1 MYSTPL
7 KKRVDYDREAFKFA
21 GTSGRNYLPD
31 RLRDGQDQHN
41 PNLSNSPLQ
50 TSRLDNNIR
59 KKYDEAANAVG
70 SDFLDISTHV
80 EVSAFTSS
88 DRLQLASK
96 FVQDLSLADRSTPVL
111 DNPSYY
117 SNGVNYNFT
126 NEVGGLGA
134 FTPFQRQQ
142 VTNIPDEVVS
152 EVSNTE
158 IKSDMGIFPE
168 LGYCW
173 ITSDNKLILW
183 NINNS
188 SEFHCIDE
196 IEHTI
201 LKVKLVKPR
210 LNTFVSSVENLLIVA
225 TLFDIYILTISF
237 DSTTHKLNIFN
248 TGLKV
253 NATGLNVS
261 NITNYEKTAQIF
273 FTSSSDGVNVWELQY
288 NCLENLFNSKCS
300 KVCLTKS
307 NLANLLPTRLI
318 PSVPGSRM
326 ILRVLEGDANVEE
339 ETILQLIVD
348 QSRGVLHTLSTKSI
362 VRSYLITADGLEG
375 PVLIDIPHIRRS
387 LGALAA
393 KGSPLL
399 TSRLLKI
406 VKIISISKWE
416 NNDIFLALITTAGVR
431 LYFKGST
438 SKKSISSL
446 KLVSLKCPPAN
457 PSDKFQKTGFSA
469 VNQKSLYSKGPSP
482 LSAHKNSSV
491 YIDTTDA
498 STIISPGVFF
508 TSVRKT
514 NNSEIL
520 SNNLSQAHL
529 LENKEEHKLY
539 VSVPDYGILKNYG
552 KYVENTALLDT
563 TDEIKEIVSLTK
575 CFNNTLTPHGYS
587 NVFASQ
593 YNAEP
598 LKIAVLT
605 SNAVEIY
612 GYRKPDEI
620 FESLIENPL
629 PFIHNYGLS
638 EACSTAL
645 YLTCR
650 FNKSEHVKASALG
663 FLAAGIPGVIEIKPK
678 YFGDSGSLSST
689 TPNELNES
697 NDGNGIV
704 LSPRFYGSALLVTRL
719 FSQIWEE
726 KVFTFKMIPKTE
738 KINTF
743 GISITRPQV
752 EYYLSSI
759 SVLADFFNIHRSSFV
774 SFLAPSDANVTTASD
789 AESIAMDA
797 LIVLI
802 NSIKDVLSL
811 LNVFY
816 EEMDAFKSLLYTL
829 MGERGIYDSKTRDY
843 FFNLRFHDLFTPNT
857 ETKQIIKEFLIEIV
871 NANITR
877 GSSADYIMNV
887 LKERC
892 GSFCRG
898 VDILCFRA
906 GEHLEAAQK
915 FEVLDSKLSRNHLD
929 SAVDLYERCSESME
943 INELKRIVDVM
954 VKLNY
959 QPSTAEFLLRVADR
973 IDKENQAQRYATE
986 GCRINDPRKKFY
998 DKRISVYNLIF
1009 DILKTVDENTFIE
1022 HSSSVGKITVSS
1034 PAMSL
1039 KERVY
1044 STILNSNNGFFHYCF
1059 YDWLVQNGRE
1069 NDLLQLDSQ
1078 FILSYL
1084 KEKAEK
1090 SLETSNL
1097 LWIYLSKKKHFFEAA
1112 TVLYALANSD
1122 FDLKLSDRI
1131 ECLARANGFCDSSS
1145 SFDQKPA
1152 LVQLSDSI
1160 HELFDITAIQD
1171 DILTLVENET
1181 RINEDHKKELISK
1194 LNGKVLPLSYLFND
1208 CADPLGY
1215 HEINLRI
1222 FKASGLRDESV
1233 IRREWDLLFDAIKM
1247 KLLPDGKCG
1256 DPESFISEIS
1266 SALIRVG
1273 KITHDTEIIFPVHF
1287 LMNKVFA
1294 FISDETPANNIPD
1307 RSVRSIFISAGV
1319 SYLKIYYTLKD
1330 IIKNSEGSTELAKN
1344 EMVLLIK
1351 EWYQNDTELRGSIP
1365 LDQIKGLEKYDLDA
1379 DPVQNYVKNSQHSK
1393 K

>member
-7 KKRVDYDREAFKFA
+7 KKRVDYDREAFKFP
-21 GTSGRNYLPD
+21 GTSGQNHLPD
-31 RLRDGQDQHN
+31 RLRDGQGQHN

-50 TSRLDNNIR
+50 TSRLDNNIQQ
-59 KKYDEAANAVG
+59 KYGEAANTV
-70 SDFLDISTHV
+70 DINTHV
-80 EVSAFTSS
+80 EVSGFTSS
-88 DRLQLASK
+88 DPLQLASG
-96 FVQDLSLADRSTPVL
+96 FVQDLSLGDRSTPVL
-111 DNPSYY
+111 DSPSYY
-117 SNGVNYNFT
+117 RSGVNYNFT

-152 EVSNTE
+152 EVSSTE

-210 LNTFVSSVENLLIVA
+210 SNTFVSSVENLLIVA

-261 NITNYEKTAQIF
+261 NITNYEKTGQIF
-273 FTSSSDGVNVWELQY
+273 FTGSSDGVNVWELQY
-288 NCLENLFNSKCS
+288 NCSENLFNSKCS

-318 PSVPGSRM
+318 SGVPGSKM
-326 ILRVLEGDANVEE
+326 IQRVLEGDVNVGE

-362 VRSYLITADGLEG
+362 VRSYLITSDGLEG
-375 PVLIDIPHIRRS
+375 PVLIDAPHIRRS
-387 LGALAA
+387 LGALDA
-393 KGSPLL
+393 KDSPLL

-406 VKIISISKWE
+406 VKIIPISKWE

-438 SKKSISSL
+438 SKRSIGSL

-457 PSDKFQKTGFSA
+457 SSDKFQKNGFSA
-469 VNQKSLYSKGPSP
+469 VNQKPLYTKSPSP
-482 LSAHKNSSV
+482 LSAQKKSSV

-498 STIISPGVFF
+498 STIISPGIYF
-508 TSVRKT
+508 TSVRGT
-514 NNSEIL
+514 NNSEDL
-520 SNNLSQAHL
+520 SNNFSHIHM
-529 LENKEEHKLY
+529 LEKKEECKLY
-539 VSVPDYGILKNYG
+539 VSVPDYGILKNHG

-575 CFNNTLTPHGYS
+575 CFNYTSTPQGYA
-587 NVFASQ
+587 NAFASQ

-612 GYRKPDEI
+612 GYRRPDEI

-663 FLAAGIPGVIEIKPK
+663 FLLAGIPGVVEIKPQ
-678 YFGDSGSLSST
+678 YLRDSGSLSSIT
-689 TPNELNES
+689 PETPNKFD
-697 NDGNGIV
+697 DGNGIA

-719 FSQIWEE
+719 LSQIWEE
-726 KVFTFKMIPKTE
+726 KVFTSKMIPKTT
-738 KINTF
+738 NMF
-743 GISITRPQV
+743 GISITRLQV

-774 SFLAPSDANVTTASD
+774 SFLTPSDANVLTASD
-789 AESIAMDA
+789 AESIAMEA
-797 LIVLI
+797 LILLV
-802 NSIKDVLSL
+802 NSIKDALSL

-816 EEMDAFKSLLYTL
+816 EEIDAFKSLLYTL

-857 ETKQIIKEFLIEIV
+857 ETKQIVKEILIEIV

-877 GSSADYIMNV
+877 GASADYIMNV

-892 GSFCRG
+892 GSFCSG
-898 VDILCFRA
+898 TDILCFRA

-915 FEVLDSKLSRNHLD
+915 FEMVDSKLSRNHLD
-929 SAVDLYERCSESME
+929 SAVDLYERCAESME

-959 QPSTAEFLLRVADR
+959 QPRTVEFLLRVADG
-973 IDKENQAQRYATE
+973 IDKENQAQGYAAE

-998 DKRISVYNLIF
+998 EKRISVYNLIF
-1009 DILKTVDENTFIE
+1009 DILKTVDENTSVE
-1022 HSSSVGKITVSS
+1022 QSGSVGKITISS

-1044 STILNSNNGFFHYCF
+1044 SMILNSNNRFFHYCF

-1069 NDLLQLDSQ
+1069 DDLLQLDSQ
-1078 FILSYL
+1078 FVLSYL

-1090 SLETSNL
+1090 SLEASNL
-1097 LWIYLSKKKHFFEAA
+1097 LWIYLSKKEHFFEAA

-1122 FDLKLSDRI
+1122 FDLTLNDRI

-1233 IRREWDLLFDAIKM
+1233 IRREWDRLFDVIKM
-1247 KLLPDGKCG
+1247 KVLPDRKCG
-1256 DPESFISEIS
+1256 DPESIISTIS

-1287 LMNKVFA
+1287 LMNKVLALF
-1294 FISDETPANNIPD
+1294 SDEASTINIQD
-1307 RSVRSIFISAGV
+1307 RSVCSIFISAGV

-1330 IIKNSEGSTELAKN
+1330 IIRSSEGSTELAKK

-1365 LDQIKGLEKYDLDA
+1365 LDQIKRLEKYDLDT
-1379 DPVQNYVKNSQHSK
+1379 DPVQNYVKNSQHNK

>member
-261 NITNYEKTAQIF
+261 NITNYEKTGQIF

-318 PSVPGSRM
+318 PSVPGSKM

-393 KGSPLL
+393 KDSPLL

-457 PSDKFQKTGFSA
+457 PFDKFQKTGFSA

-482 LSAHKNSSV
+482 LSAQKNSSV

-802 NSIKDVLSL
+802 NSIKDALSL

-959 QPSTAEFLLRVADR
+959 QPSTAEFLLRVADG

-1256 DPESFISEIS
+1256 DPESFISKIS

-1351 EWYQNDTELRGSIP
+1351 EWYQNDTELSGSIP
-1365 LDQIKGLEKYDLDA
+1365 LDQIKGLEKYDLGA